1 MEIDKEYL
9 DFAEALSTKR
19 HKELIGSLQKIL
31 LSQKDVQPEIDI
43 AALKK
48 YIENVVSKHSIE
60 NSAGYA
66 KKLDS
71 ILSSVCAE
79 IDKLK
84 VNENSISAKL
94 DKIINTKA
102 NEKWDFQIKR
112 NHAGYINGI
121 TATLIK

>member
-1 MEIDKEYL
+1 
-9 DFAEALSTKR
+9 
-19 HKELIGSLQKIL
+19 
-31 LSQKDVQPEIDI
+31 
-43 AALKK
+43 
-48 YIENVVSKHSIE
+48 
-60 NSAGYA
+60 
-66 KKLDS
+66 LDS